1 VQSTLTAERTG
12 GEDGAMQVLTDN
24 AGEIW
29 SGFVV
34 TLWLLLFAGLIA
46 LVLGTILVAMRVSP
60 VAIMRLTGTTYVN
73 VVRNTPLLLILLIFA
88 FGLPQLGFIYKVNDY
103 FDFFF
108 VAATSGLG
116 LYTAAFVCEALR
128 SGINSIPVG
137 QAEAARAIGMSF
149 FQSMRTVILPQ
160 AFRAVVPPLTS
171 TYIALAKN
179 TSVALAIGVSEA
191 GYVMK
196 KLNNDYATARW
207 TIFFGFALGY
217 IIIVWCI
224 AGLGALAERRGAVSR

>member
-1 VQSTLTAERTG
+1 
-12 GEDGAMQVLTDN
+12 MQVLIDN
-24 AGEIW
+24 ADQILA
-29 SGFVV
+29 GFVK
-34 TLWLLLFAGLIA
+34 TLWLLLFAGGIA
-46 LVLGTILVAMRVSP
+46 FVLGTILVAMRVSP
-60 VAIMRLTGTTYVN
+60 VAIMRLTGTAYVN
-73 VVRNTPLLLILLIFA
+73 VVRNTPLLLILFIFS
-88 FGLPQLGFIYKVNDY
+88 FGLPDVGFNYQVNNY

-108 VAATSGLG
+108 IAATGGLG

-179 TSVALAIGVSEA
+179 TSVALGIGVTEA
-191 GYVMK
+191 GFIMK
-196 KLNNDYATARW
+196 KLNNDNAAARW
-207 TIFFGFALGY
+207 PIFFGFAVGY
-217 IIIVWCI
+217 MIIVWGI